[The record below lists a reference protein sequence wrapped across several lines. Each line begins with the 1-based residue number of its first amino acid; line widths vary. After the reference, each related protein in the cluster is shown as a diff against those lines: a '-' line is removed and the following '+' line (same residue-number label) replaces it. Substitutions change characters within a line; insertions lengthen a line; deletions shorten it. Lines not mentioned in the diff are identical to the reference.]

1 MPRRKKSVLRKPLK
15 WALAGLFG
23 FFLFTALQ
31 VAAFRFVNPPFNSI
45 MLWDY
50 FKHSG
55 VVLKRW
61 RLAGWVPLDEI
72 SPHLRRAVLA
82 GEDQR
87 FLMHRGFDWTELSI
101 ALKDMAADRGI
112 RGASTISMQA
122 ARTVF
127 LWPERSWLRKLLEAY
142 YTVVMEAFWSKE
154 RILEVY
160 LNMVDW
166 GRGYAG
172 AESAARGYFNQS
184 AAGLTPSQAAA
195 MAAVLPN
202 PHRWSPVKPDHD
214 VVRRIERI
222 RKDMALMPL
231 VNGR

>member
-1 MPRRKKSVLRKPLK
+1 MT
-15 WALAGLFG
+15 GLLG
-23 FFLFTALQ
+23 FFLFTFLQ
-31 VAAFRFVNPPFNSI
+31 VAAFRFINPPFNSI

-50 FKHSG
+50 FKYSG

-61 RLAGWVPLDEI
+61 KQAGWVPLEKI
-72 SPHLRRAVLA
+72 SPHLRRAVMA

-87 FLMHRGFDWTELSI
+87 FLTHHGFDWTELSI
-101 ALKDMAADRGI
+101 ALKDMAADRGL
-112 RGASTISMQA
+112 RGASTISMQT

-127 LWPERSWLRKLLEAY
+127 LWPERSWFRKLLEAY
-142 YTVVMEAFWSKE
+142 YTVVIEVLWSKG

-172 AESAARGYFNQS
+172 AETAARGYFNRT
-184 AAGLTPSQAAA
+184 AAGLSPSQAAA

-202 PHRWSPVKPDHD
+202 PHRWSPVKPNTD
-214 VVRRIERI
+214 VVRRTERI
-222 RKDMALMPL
+222 QKDMALMPL
-231 VNGR
+231 VTGR